1 MCLQRKQ
8 QKEMIKLKQRDVS
21 LTPTEWNLMECLWE
35 DSPRTGR
42 QATEYMEQSMG
53 WSRST
58 TLTLLRRMTE
68 KGLIRCF
75 EVDGMKVY
83 EPLIRREDAAQQ
95 ETGSF
100 LNRVYKGSVSLMV
113 SAITQKQQ
121 LSREEI
127 DELYAILRQAEEGK

>member
-1 MCLQRKQ
+1 M
-8 QKEMIKLKQRDVS
+8 KQRDVS

-42 QATEYMEQSMG
+42 QATEYMERSMG

>member
-1 MCLQRKQ
+1 M
-8 QKEMIKLKQRDVS
+8 KQRDVS

-113 SAITQKQQ
+113 SAIAQKQQ

-127 DELYAILRQAEEGK
+127 DELYAILRQAEEGR